1 MKKRVSISPR
11 KKKDVVFSRKT
22 ISRGLIKMKAK
33 PTGGLEENEVNW
45 GDFEKGKVLSENGK
59 RKKINAKFR
68 KMVDCQKEISK

>member
-1 MKKRVSISPR
+1 
-11 KKKDVVFSRKT
+11 
-22 ISRGLIKMKAK
+22 MKAK
-33 PTGGLEENEVNW
+33 PTGDLEESEVNW